1 VAVAAQIPR
10 TSEEASDLPPD
21 SVFIESVLSETG
33 WQIEAF
39 LTAAALPGWDPEE
52 SPRLRFFA
60 ATVDRRLGKIP
71 AFGTP
76 EFPWESDPTTWAEL
90 LLTR

>member
-1 VAVAAQIPR
+1 MRVLQISSEATPFAKTGGLADVA
-10 TSEEASDLPPD
+10 
-21 SVFIESVLSETG
+21 G
-33 WQIEAF
+33 
-39 LTAAALPGWDPEE
+39 ALPGWDPEE